1 METRKFMK
9 KAKVI
14 VFWTVWLGLLWVP
27 YSFHL
32 LQSFNIAQIVE
43 KKVINT
49 LSLRETSIS
58 TLQVQVEGLEAE
70 TERLVK
76 EVEDLHKANEALM
89 AERAN
94 MDVEVK

>member
-1 METRKFMK
+1 
-9 KAKVI
+9 
-14 VFWTVWLGLLWVP
+14 
-27 YSFHL
+27 L

-49 LSLRETSIS
+49 LALRETSIS
-58 TLQVQVEGLEAE
+58 TLRAQVEGLEAE